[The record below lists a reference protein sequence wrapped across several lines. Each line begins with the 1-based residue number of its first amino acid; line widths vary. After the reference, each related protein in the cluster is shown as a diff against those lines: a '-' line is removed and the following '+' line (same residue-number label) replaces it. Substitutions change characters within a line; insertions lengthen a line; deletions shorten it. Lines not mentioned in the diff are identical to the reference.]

1 MASIA
6 KLGTGKQAVAAE
18 GERDADIVGRVQGGD
33 RDAYRVLV
41 VRYQDVLYRHALS
54 LLGDPDA
61 AADAA
66 QATLV
71 AAYAKLDELRDAG
84 SFGGWVYRMCGN
96 RCRDQLKSVRR
107 RDIPLDDAPG
117 GSLRAREEAD
127 GPVERRQLREALQD
141 ALLALSE
148 EHRAAF
154 LLKHVE
160 ERSYEEMS
168 ELLGASVP
176 ALKMRVHRARE
187 ALRSALEG
195 VL

>member
-1 MASIA
+1 MAT
-6 KLGTGKQAVAAE
+6 LLETETGHRAGAVE
-18 GERDADIVGRVQGGD
+18 QDADIVARVRGGD
-33 RDAYRVLV
+33 RDAYRLLV
-41 VRYQDVLYRHALS
+41 ERYQDVLYRHALS
-54 LLGDPDA
+54 LLGDADA
-61 AADAA
+61 AADVT

-71 AAYAKLDELRDAG
+71 AAYAKLGELREAG

-107 RDIPLDDAPG
+107 RDIPLDAAPDAL
-117 GSLRAREEAD
+117 LRSADAAD
-127 GPVERRQLREALQD
+127 GPMEQRALRAALQA
-141 ALLALSE
+141 ALLELNE

-160 ERSYEEMS
+160 ERSYDEMS
-168 ELLGASVP
+168 ELLGASVS